1 MESKN
6 AQGQIGRKSKLSR
19 LLSLKWMDV
28 FCLSKENVASI
39 QGGRRSKQEI
49 LNRWGS
55 TLLWADLVQGC
66 SATPKQFASVPLLK
80 SSFQTK
86 PSLPVP
92 PFSTIH
98 WDSAFR
104 SPAGCSAWLVAQG
117 TPFQSLPQPPLCS
130 TELWHCPV
138 LTEMRALGWAFAA
151 QVKSPRATGERSE
164 PISFSKFQFKSHL
177 CNLWDRSVKGS
188 VGVPWH
194 EGQPLFYFQQLLW
207 KQLVLHELFAFQ
219 S

>member
-1 MESKN
+1 MLRAKL
-6 AQGQIGRKSKLSR
+6 AGRVNYPGSFHLNGWMSSALARRTWHQFREEGEANRKFWTGGARHCFELILYKAALP
-19 LLSLKWMDV
+19 LLSSLHL
-28 FCLSKENVASI
+28 CLCWRAAS
-39 QGGRRSKQEI
+39 
-49 LNRWGS
+49 
-55 TLLWADLVQGC
+55 
-66 SATPKQFASVPLLK
+66 
-80 SSFQTK
+80 K
-86 PSLPVP
+86 PSPVCLFLLFPPSTGIQPSGCLLAALP
-92 PFSTIH
+92 
-98 WDSAFR
+98 
-104 SPAGCSAWLVAQG
+104 WLVAQG

-151 QVKSPRATGERSE
+151 QVKPPRATGERSE